1 MKEQDMNDFCNSS
14 NLPING
20 YVPKETDK
28 IYYDFGK
35 YIPLDGLNP
44 EDIVKM
50 MQNNEE
56 IEDKENK
63 ITISGSVVQ
72 NETNQL
78 YYILLKA
85 SEILK
90 EDVNIHMTVDENE
103 EEIIMKENTQEA
115 TSTEPVNKYCKITN
129 VRISTSSENDNT
141 IYIDNIYNQN
151 GSGNFNITLFDV
163 IENEENK
170 ISETEHEYGTNIQ
183 LTVNDIEGYELT
195 KWEVI
200 SDSNT
205 ITGNTNT
212 IEFIMP
218 EENVVIKCYYTL
230 RQYAIK
236 FVNGGNTLQETTVN
250 YGDMPTYTGET
261 PTKASDGQYTYT
273 FKGWEPEISEVTG
286 EATYTATFVSTLRQY
301 TIKFMNGD
309 KTLQETTV
317 NYGEMPTYT
326 GETPTKASDGQYTY
340 TFKGWEPEISEVT
353 GEATYTAKFESKV
366 RQYAIKFVNGG
377 NTLQE
382 TTVNYG
388 EMPTYTGE
396 TPTKASDGQY
406 TYTFKGWEPEI
417 SEVSGDQ
424 TYTAQFEMH
433 EYENEYEYI
442 YLTDCSETPTSGATA
457 TTSGSIGTADTN
469 GFTFIDGINE
479 STPNTQLLNSSAG
492 YTLTFEPNLDLS
504 NYDNVKLDI
513 WWAASSSQNSGI
525 EILINDSQ
533 VGIDR
538 VNDDEEH
545 KKVRIITTNIDNNSI
560 ENLTIKC
567 YKSNEAILFRIGIKG
582 TPKEY
587 LLTVNENEIGNIKV
601 GEDISQYLTFEEK
614 EGMTHKWMEGE
625 TEFIGNIMPNRDLI
639 LTSVYT
645 EVSTNS
651 KTIYYGAVNT
661 NEINTLTSNDI
672 QELEHYDYVDGEE
685 KAVIFMLPIRP
696 DLWEEYYTYE
706 DNGNT
711 QEMQEWEQRN
721 NYDYFIA
728 APSNIV
734 SLVLKNGIGA
744 EHDIAAH
751 ETININGIEYIKY
764 YTNLGLVAEEEQSAT
779 IPMNI
784 TIN

>member
-1 MKEQDMNDFCNSS
+1 MKEQDMNDFYNSN

-20 YVPKETDK
+20 NAPKETDK

-183 LTVNDIEGYELT
+183 LTVNDIEGYEFT

-230 RQYAIK
+230 RQYTIK
-236 FVNGGNTLQETTVN
+236 FMNGDEPLQETTVN
-250 YGDMPTYTGET
+250 YGEIPAYTGET

-273 FKGWEPEISEVTG
+273 FNGWEPEISTVTG
-286 EATYTATFVSTLRQY
+286 EATYTATFKATLRQY

-309 KTLQETTV
+309 EPLQETTV

-340 TFKGWEPEISEVT
+340 TFKGWDPEISAVT
-353 GEATYTAKFESKV
+353 G
-366 RQYAIKFVNGG
+366 N
-377 NTLQE
+377 
-382 TTVNYG
+382 
-388 EMPTYTGE
+388 
-396 TPTKASDGQY
+396 
-406 TYTFKGWEPEI
+406 
-417 SEVSGDQ
+417 Q

-442 YLTDCSETPTSGATA
+442 YITDCSKTPTSGATA
-457 TTSGSIGTADTN
+457 ETLGSIGTADTSD
-469 GFTFIDGINE
+469 FEFIDGIDKN
-479 STPNTQLLNSSAG
+479 TPNTQLLNSSAE

-513 WWAASSSQNSGI
+513 WWAAPSSNNSGI
-525 EILINDSQ
+525 EIFINDSQ
-533 VGIDR
+533 VGTDK
-538 VNDDEEH
+538 VNDDSEREQ
-545 KKVRIITTNIDNNSI
+545 VRIITTDIDNNSSI
-560 ENLTIKC
+560 KKLTIKRFS
-567 YKSNEAILFRIGIKG
+567 SNYAILFRIGIKG

-587 LLTVNENEIGNIKV
+587 LLTVNENEIGNIKA
-601 GEDISQYLTFEEK
+601 GEDISQYLTYEEK
-614 EGMTHKWMEGE
+614 EGMIHKWMEGE

-639 LTSVYT
+639 LTSKYEDKPKVQNILYYSGVLNEDINNINSDNIKT
-645 EVSTNS
+645 EFEKLEFESGEQQGIQIQLPV
-651 KTIYYGAVNT
+651 
-661 NEINTLTSNDI
+661 LNDNAAWD
-672 QELEHYDYVDGEE
+672 EYDE
-685 KAVIFMLPIRP
+685 KVIFD
-696 DLWEEYYTYE
+696 DLEEWTNTYGFKYYIAIPKNYKIVVK
-706 DNGNT
+706 NGLGV
-711 QEMQEWEQRN
+711 
-721 NYDYFIA
+721 
-728 APSNIV
+728 IV
-734 SLVLKNGIGA
+734 SLDKKENGIIIDKVKYDIYLSSNSMRPAKSG
-744 EHDIAAH
+744 EINYHDL
-751 ETININGIEYIKY
+751 TIEIII
-764 YTNLGLVAEEEQSAT
+764 
-779 IPMNI
+779 
-784 TIN
+784 

>member
-1 MKEQDMNDFCNSS
+1 
-14 NLPING
+14 
-20 YVPKETDK
+20 
-28 IYYDFGK
+28 
-35 YIPLDGLNP
+35 
-44 EDIVKM
+44 
-50 MQNNEE
+50 
-56 IEDKENK
+56 
-63 ITISGSVVQ
+63 
-72 NETNQL
+72 
-78 YYILLKA
+78 
-85 SEILK
+85 
-90 EDVNIHMTVDENE
+90 
-103 EEIIMKENTQEA
+103 
-115 TSTEPVNKYCKITN
+115 
-129 VRISTSSENDNT
+129 
-141 IYIDNIYNQN
+141 
-151 GSGNFNITLFDV
+151 
-163 IENEENK
+163 
-170 ISETEHEYGTNIQ
+170 
-183 LTVNDIEGYELT
+183 
-195 KWEVI
+195 
-200 SDSNT
+200 
-205 ITGNTNT
+205 
-212 IEFIMP
+212 
-218 EENVVIKCYYTL
+218 
-230 RQYAIK
+230 
-236 FVNGGNTLQETTVN
+236 
-250 YGDMPTYTGET
+250 MPTYTGET

-273 FKGWEPEISEVTG
+273 FKGWEPEISEVT
-286 EATYTATFVSTLRQY
+286 
-301 TIKFMNGD
+301 D
-309 KTLQETTV
+309 
-317 NYGEMPTYT
+317 
-326 GETPTKASDGQYTY
+326 
-340 TFKGWEPEISEVT
+340 
-353 GEATYTAKFESKV
+353 EATYTAKFESKV